1 MIRTRKEVREVE
13 CIETIE
19 CDRCKRQVRTEDG
32 DWMDGYYEFFAVRY
46 RYGWGSRLGD
56 GLRIE
61 ADLRQD
67 CWIEM
72 LKPFA
77 RIYE

>member
-13 CIETIE
+13 RIEAIE
-19 CDRCKRQVRTEDG
+19 CDRCKREVRTDDEDWI
-32 DWMDGYYEFFAVRY
+32 DEYYEFIAVRH

-56 GLRIE
+56 GLRVE
-61 ADLRQD
+61 ADLCRD

-72 LKPFA
+72 LKPIA